1 MLFMN
6 NGIDLTTDAGFEKL
20 ASFYENGE
28 LSLLK
33 DDVDVDMLLEK
44 QAYAD
49 RAGFADIVNKKFS
62 IATPVEAYIS
72 AVYATK
78 CASELEDDVIAR
90 INEACDIFN
99 IPVEVYKQATVKVA
113 QEQFSEVSEAS
124 EEVGQSKYAG
134 CNEYGTELDTC
145 LAARAMSAPDF
156 EEDYEKLASMRDEL
170 DPHTMI
176 GVLSELDSEAGLD
189 APWLQAKVGSPEFA
203 VFEKRASA
211 AGMTID
217 LGSKNV
223 SIEKIAEMQDYINEM
238 GIEINFDEQDPY
250 AIKLA
255 MEQLPKQI
263 KKAIAAIC

>member
-1 MLFMN
+1 MN
-6 NGIDLTTDAGFEKL
+6 NAVDLTMDAGFEKL
-20 ASFYENGE
+20 ASFYAAGE

-49 RAGFADIVNKKFS
+49 RSSFADVVNKKFS

-78 CASELEDDVIAR
+78 CASDMEDDVIAR
-90 INEACDIFN
+90 INEACDLFN
-99 IPVEVYKQATVKVA
+99 IPVEVHKQATVKVA
-113 QEQFSEVSEAS
+113 QEQFTETPEAS
-124 EEVGQSKYAG
+124 DGQEKYAG
-134 CNEYGTELDTC
+134 CNDYGTELDTC
-145 LAARAMSAPDF
+145 LAARAIAAPEF
-156 EEDYEKLASMRDEL
+156 EEEYEKLASMRDEL
-170 DPHTMI
+170 DPHTMVS
-176 GVLSELDSEAGLD
+176 VLSELDSEAGLD

-223 SIEKIAEMQDYINEM
+223 AIEKIAEMQEYINEM
-238 GIEINFDEQDPY
+238 GVDINFDEQDPY

-263 KKAIAAIC
+263 KKAIADIC